1 MEMKS
6 KLGWRRVTL
15 SASCAV
21 IVCGIAAALRAQAPA
36 FSITLTDRDAWR
48 ASGPRRGDL
57 SQAAD
62 LLRSWQLRL

>member
-21 IVCGIAAALRAQAPA
+21 IVCGIAAALWAQAPA
-36 FSITLTDRDAWR
+36 FSITLTGQSMIRSDTRTIG
-48 ASGPRRGDL
+48 SG
-57 SQAAD
+57 
-62 LLRSWQLRL
+62 RLAQEMDT